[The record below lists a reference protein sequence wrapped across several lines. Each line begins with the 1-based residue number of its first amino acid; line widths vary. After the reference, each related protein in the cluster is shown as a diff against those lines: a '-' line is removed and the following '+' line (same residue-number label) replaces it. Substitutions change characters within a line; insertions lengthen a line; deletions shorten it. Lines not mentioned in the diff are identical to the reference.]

1 MPTLRING
9 IDLSYEA
16 VGQGETVLFLH
27 GLGSRSDDWQ
37 LQVPAFVDNYRVV
50 TADMRGHGRTS
61 KPPGPYSVP
70 MMADDIL
77 GLLDAL
83 GSDAAA
89 VGTHVIGLSMGGM
102 IAFQLAADHP
112 ERVRSLVIVNSGPE
126 LVAHSFSDRL
136 RILQRLL
143 LARLFNPERTARFLG
158 PRLFP
163 KPEQEPLRAR
173 FIAQW
178 AQNDPQAYR
187 AAMRAL
193 VGWSVLDRVRGI
205 ACPTLVISGDRDY
218 TPPATKAAYVAMMP
232 NARLV
237 VFEDS
242 GHATPIDQAERFNA
256 CVLEFLAGVAA
267 EEQAQER
274 A

>member
-1 MPTLRING
+1 MPTLRTNG
-9 IDLSYEA
+9 IDLTYETS
-16 VGQGETVLFLH
+16 GQGETVLFLH

-37 LQVPAFVDNYRVV
+37 LQTPAFAARYRVL

-70 MMADDIL
+70 MMADDVL

-83 GSDAAA
+83 GIDAA
-89 VGTHVIGLSMGGM
+89 HVVGLSMGGM
-102 IAFQLAADHP
+102 IAFQLAANHP

-126 LVAHSFSDRL
+126 LVAHSLADRL

-143 LARLFNPERTARFLG
+143 LARLFNPERTAHFLG

-163 KPEQEPLRAR
+163 KPEQAQLREM

-178 AQNDPQAYR
+178 AQNDPAAYR

-193 VGWSVLDRVRGI
+193 VGWSVLDRVGGI
-205 ACPTLVISGDRDY
+205 ACPALVVSGDRDY
-218 TPPATKAAYVAMMP
+218 TPAATKAAYVAMMP

-237 VFEDS
+237 VIEDS
-242 GHATPIDQAERFNA
+242 GHATPIDQADRFND
-256 CVLEFLAGVAA
+256 CVLDFLAGVDAR
-267 EEQAQER
+267 ER
-274 A
+274 G

>member
-1 MPTLRING
+1 MPTLRTNG
-9 IDLSYEA
+9 IDLRYETS
-16 VGQGETVLFLH
+16 GQGETVLFLH

-37 LQVPAFVDNYRVV
+37 LQTPVFADNYRVL

-70 MMADDIL
+70 MMADDVL

-83 GSDAAA
+83 GVASA
-89 VGTHVIGLSMGGM
+89 HVVGLSMGGM

-126 LVAHSFSDRL
+126 LVAHSLSDRL
-136 RILQRLL
+136 RIFQRLL
-143 LARLFNPERTARFLG
+143 LARLFNPERTAHFLG

-163 KPEQEPLRAR
+163 KPEQAQLRAM

-178 AQNDPQAYR
+178 AQNDPAAYR

-193 VGWSVLDRVRGI
+193 VGWSVLDRVGRI
-205 ACPTLVISGDRDY
+205 VCPTLVLSGDRDY
-218 TPPATKAAYVAMMP
+218 TPAATKAAYVAMMP
-232 NARLV
+232 NAQLV
-237 VFEDS
+237 VIEDS
-242 GHATPIDQAERFNA
+242 GHATPIDQAERFND
-256 CVLEFLAGVAA
+256 CVLAFLAGVDVD
-267 EEQAQER
+267 AQGR

>member
-1 MPTLRING
+1 MPTLRTNG
-9 IDLSYEA
+9 IDLSYETR
-16 VGQGETVLFLH
+16 GQGEAVLFLH
-27 GLGSRSDDWQ
+27 GLGSRSEDWQ
-37 LQVPAFVDNYRVV
+37 LQVPAFAANYEVV
-50 TADMRGHGRTS
+50 TADMRGHGRSS
-61 KPPGPYSVP
+61 KPPGPTSVP
-70 MMADDIL
+70 MMADDVL
-77 GLLDAL
+77 GLLDTL
-83 GSDAAA
+83 GIASA
-89 VGTHVIGLSMGGM
+89 HVVGLSMGGM

-126 LVAHSFSDRL
+126 LVAHSLADRL
-136 RILQRLL
+136 RIWQRLL
-143 LARLFNPERTARFLG
+143 LARLFNPERTASFLG

-163 KPEQEPLRAR
+163 KPEQAQLREM

-193 VGWSVLDRVRGI
+193 VGWSVLDRVSRI

-237 VFEDS
+237 VLADS
-242 GHATPIDQAERFNA
+242 GHATPIDQAGRFND
-256 CVLEFLAGVAA
+256 CVLAFLASVAA
-267 EEQAQER
+267 PERNEER